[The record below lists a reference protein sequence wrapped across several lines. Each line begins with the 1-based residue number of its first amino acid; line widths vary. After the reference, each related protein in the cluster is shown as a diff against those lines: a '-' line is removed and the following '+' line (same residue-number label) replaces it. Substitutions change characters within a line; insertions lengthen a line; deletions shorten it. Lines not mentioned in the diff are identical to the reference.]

1 MSAFDLVQ
9 DGGSGP
15 EVHDISSERTHQVV
29 PAELDQ
35 GGGSRTFTA
44 ISKEHVTS
52 LFDLV
57 LPALEETAE
66 SIGVKP

>member
-1 MSAFDLVQ
+1 VSAFDLVQ
-9 DGGSGP
+9 DGGSGL
-15 EVHDISSERTHQVV
+15 EVHDIVQNGRTKSFQ
-29 PAELDQ
+29 AELDQ